1 MRSIVN
7 FLIVED
13 DKNFSAFLA
22 ENLSKHGEVFTSSS
36 FEEAAFLLNK
46 QTFDCAILDL
56 MIGDEIIGPKIAKI
70 AKEKGIGHVIAMT
83 HFENDDE
90 LIHEAYS
97 NGVDDFVKKSN
108 LETHLGFFIKKF
120 SNAKNLRKKIS
131 ELTKTI
137 YITRDEDT
145 LRQIR
150 GICESYAMLEPI
162 FFYGPTGSGKT
173 ALAKCLKELL
183 NIDGALIN
191 LNCAGMDDDL
201 LKSELFGHEKGAFT
215 GADKQKIGKIELA
228 NNGILFLDE
237 IGDIALSTQEM
248 LLKVLDEFEFT
259 RVGGTQK
266 IVSKFLLVSGTFK
279 NLEKLVS
286 EGKMRPD
293 FYNRIKGRTVYLKP
307 LRERKGDLKI
317 LIEHFKG
324 LAPRSVY
331 YSAEVKEG
339 LLNYPWPGNVR
350 QLHKIIT
357 RLSDVKSGIVKKED
371 LEEAFKTYA
380 EDPDKEEEGRFI
392 TSQQINYAKSM
403 NSLQAL
409 LDRVRDDFL
418 EFVYSECEGNKT
430 LISKNYQVSRKSLVT
445 YYKNIELSGMIQ

>member
-1 MRSIVN
+1 MN

-13 DKNFSAFLA
+13 DKIFSSFLA
-22 ENLSKHGEVFTSSS
+22 DNLSKHGEVFTSSN
-36 FEEAAFLLNK
+36 FDEALSLLDK
-46 QTFDCAILDL
+46 QSFDCAILDL

-90 LIHEAYS
+90 LIHESYS

-108 LETHLGFFIKKF
+108 LKTHLEFFIKKF
-120 SNAKNLRKKIS
+120 TNAKNLRRKIS
-131 ELTKTI
+131 ELTKTV
-137 YITRDEDT
+137 YITKDEDT

-183 NIDGALIN
+183 NIEGSLIN

-228 NNGILFLDE
+228 HHGILFLDE

-266 IVSKFLLVSGTFK
+266 IISKFLLVTGTFK
-279 NLEKLVS
+279 NLERLVAQ
-286 EGKMRPD
+286 GKMRPD

-307 LRERKGDLKI
+307 LKERKTDLKI

-331 YSAEVKEG
+331 YTQEVREG
-339 LLNYPWPGNVR
+339 LSNYPWPGNVR
-350 QLHKIIT
+350 QLHKVIT

-371 LEEAFKTYA
+371 LEEVFRNYA
-380 EDPDKEEEGRFI
+380 EDSDEEEGSRFI
-392 TSQQINYAKSM
+392 TSQQINYAKST

-409 LDRVRDDFL
+409 LDRIRDDFL
-418 EFVYSECEGNKT
+418 LLAYAENGGNKT
-430 LISKNYQVSRKSLVT
+430 AISKNYQVSRKSLVT
-445 YYKNIELSGMIQ
+445 YFKNIETSGMLQ